1 MSNTIE
7 LNLHARDNG
16 ASGVVNGVSG
26 AVRSLI
32 GQVMALAGLTAGAA
46 GIGAL
51 IKQGVEFNK
60 TMEDTKGG
68 IAGVLL
74 MTREYVDATGK
85 VVTGQKAMSA
95 AFAEASG
102 IQEKLKKDALSTAAS
117 YTELVS
123 AFQSSIG
130 PASAAGVKNLDQL
143 REITVMA
150 TQAMAAL
157 NIPTAQAAQE
167 LRGLFS
173 GDMGPDNRLNQ
184 ILRVS
189 KDDLKALGGDAEKTA
204 AFFKEKLGPAASAA
218 AMQTGTLTVRLS
230 NLGDILDQT
239 MGEAT
244 AGLFKEVSG
253 LVAEVTSGI
262 QENKGVLVDLG
273 ETVSAAFSVV
283 KETVSDVMGVVRQ
296 DLKSAGVTGRE
307 VLQALAVLVVGFVES
322 VGAGM
327 KWAAQLLTSPLE
339 TAWGAWKTLVFG
351 IVSLF
356 SELVLKMKDLPLVGD
371 FFKGWS
377 SNLDALVVS
386 MTTVDEKFAN
396 FEKKA
401 GQSFGGGAFEHARKL
416 IDSFAGSVTNAG
428 EKVDGLASK
437 AKASADSVQAA
448 AKAMAAK
455 FEAET
460 VPVFQGFWSDY
471 LLKPLKIGWTAAEV
485 HVTSSTQRILRT
497 VSEWREGLRLQVER
511 LLEFSP
517 ESAEAGVKAGWLTVL
532 ASIPKAAESAA
543 TAVQGVWQSMARTFD
558 DAFYSV
564 ISGRLD
570 SLGDVFRG
578 FASDLQG
585 VFSRL
590 VTNVVERWISGQQ
603 TIAEGWAELN
613 KSMQSS
619 SGGLSWQGGAMA
631 AGTGYGIGGMVGQ
644 GTQANQIGAAA
655 GAVVGA
661 IVLSAIPVVGTILG
675 AIVGGLI
682 GELFNKNTE
691 KKFTGSLGAM
701 SGATAWTKNPIYA
714 PTKPGGPFGYDD
726 GTYDPGEPIGWETV
740 GTLQTPTTSFE
751 RAGQK
756 ALEAQTAT
764 FADIFRVGAKDQA
777 RELIDAYQKSLREML
792 SGAWVT
798 IAAGSQE
805 DIEKDAEFVIKNLLP
820 RIGLSAAFGQSGYLP
835 SGDRNAPGGIPG
847 VNWGMPGM
855 DESGNWTG
863 ATQLF
868 DPEAPIPKM
877 LAGLGFTNQA
887 IEDLAKR
894 ISTDDPAK
902 LLEYIQGIVGVVVGL
917 RDLGAEMGK
926 TFDELVAGWKD
937 EAAAGPAAA
946 FRKSAQD
953 LAGQF
958 DDLSLYSGDEQVTK
972 AQEALAASNEFWESV
987 KSYLQQL
994 QALQEKLSAGLQ
1006 GMREKMRV
1014 FLNPLSE
1021 GGQMAADQGIV
1032 DATWGRL
1039 LNATTPA
1046 EIETATNEAAAAIQ
1060 RMFDVL
1066 AERVTRGTA
1075 LLDRIGSLHGKLGSL
1090 GYDVYSEQKE
1100 RTNPLEKWGTDLVDI
1115 QRRVQEAARLSGL
1128 EQISASEGAADAAE
1142 TLYGNLKGLLS
1153 EISTTSASIAKSIG
1167 SQIWELGVG
1176 EMDTQ
1181 GQAGAITQRIKE
1193 LQDQLAL
1200 ATSPAEIAAIT
1211 SEIQSLTS
1219 RYVGTFDKEDP
1230 NRAEAIKWAQEQLER
1245 ARGLAQDALDAMREL
1260 AEAQA
1265 KELEGILEG
1274 AAGLI
1279 STNVSEAATAIGQ
1292 LSHTLG
1298 ELDKAV
1304 QKALKRLG
1312 QDALDSL
1319 GPLREAMDGAAEI
1332 FTGATATAG
1341 TALTAPES
1349 GLTAATERA
1358 AAATERSTARLNTF
1372 ADALDRAVGRLNGLA
1387 PGSASSGPQQVQ
1399 TVRQAAPS
1407 RTSSAEI
1414 VATIR
1419 RNSRQLTPRV
1429 A

>member
-1 MSNTIE
+1 MSATGHTVSID
-7 LNLHARDNG
+7 LNARDN
-16 ASGVVNGVSG
+16 ATSTI
-26 AVRSLI
+26 RD
-32 GQVMALAGLTAGAA
+32 VMGGLQRQITGLTAMIAGAA
-46 GIGAL
+46 GVAGFGAL

-117 YTELVS
+117 YTELVQ

-130 PASAAGVKNLDQL
+130 PASAAGVTNLEQL

-157 NIPTAQAAQE
+157 NIPTVQAAQE

-184 ILRVS
+184 ILRIT
-189 KDDLKALGGDAEKTA
+189 KEDLAKVQGDAEATA
-204 AFFKEKLGPAASAA
+204 ALFKERLGPAAAAA

-230 NLGDILDQT
+230 NLGDIVDQV
-239 MGEAT
+239 MGDAT
-244 AGLFKEVSG
+244 AGLFKEISS
-253 LVAEVTSGI
+253 LVAEMTAGI
-262 QENKGVLVDLG
+262 EENKGVFVDLG
-273 ETVSAAFSVV
+273 ESVSAAFSIV
-283 KETVSDVMGVVRQ
+283 KETVSDVLGVVRQ
-296 DLKSAGVTGRE
+296 DMKNAGVTGRE
-307 VLQALAVLVVGFVES
+307 VFQALAVLVVGFVES

-327 KWAAQLLTSPLE
+327 KWAAQLLTAPLE
-339 TAWGAWKTLVFG
+339 TVWGAWKTLIFG

-356 SELVLKMKDLPLVGD
+356 SELVAKFKDLPLVGD
-371 FFKGWS
+371 FFAGWS

-396 FEKKA
+396 FERKA
-401 GQSFGGGAFEHARKL
+401 GQSFGGGAFENARKL
-416 IDSFAGSVTNAG
+416 IDSFAGSVEKAG
-428 EKVDGLASK
+428 EKVEGLGSK
-437 AKASADSVQAA
+437 AKKGADDVQAA

-455 FEAET
+455 FKAEA
-460 VPVFQGFWSDY
+460 VPVFEGFWSDY

-485 HVTSSTQRILRT
+485 HVTTSTQRILRT
-497 VSEWREGLRLQVER
+497 ISEWREQIRLEAER
-511 LLEFSP
+511 LFEFSSD
-517 ESAEAGVKAGWLTVL
+517 SAEAGVKAGWLTVL
-532 ASIPKAAESAA
+532 ASIPTAAESAA
-543 TAVQGVWQSMARTFD
+543 QAVQGVWQSMARTFD
-558 DAFYSV
+558 DAFFSV

-585 VFSRL
+585 IFSRL
-590 VTNVVERWISGQQ
+590 VTNMVERWLSGQQ

-613 KSMQSS
+613 KSMQTS

-631 AGTGYGIGGMVGQ
+631 AGTGYGIGSMVGQ

-655 GAVVGA
+655 GAVIGA
-661 IVLSAIPVVGTILG
+661 LVLSAIPVVGTILG

-701 SGATAWTKNPIYA
+701 AGATAWTKNPIYA
-714 PTKPGGPFGYDD
+714 PTKPGGAFGYDD

-740 GTLQTPTTSFE
+740 GTLQAPKTAFE

-756 ALEAQTAT
+756 AFEAQSAT

-777 RELIDAYQKSLREML
+777 RQLIDAYQTSLREML

-805 DIEKDAEFVIKNLLP
+805 DIEKDAEFVIRNLLP
-820 RIGLSAAFGQSGYLP
+820 RIGLSAAFGQLGYLP

-877 LAGLGFTNQA
+877 LAGLGFTNQK
-887 IEDLAKR
+887 IEELAGR
-894 ISTDDPAK
+894 ISTDDPEK
-902 LLEYIQGIVGVVVGL
+902 LLGYIQGIVGVVVGL
-917 RDLGAEMGK
+917 RDLGGEMGK
-926 TFDELVAGWKD
+926 TFDELVKGWKD
-937 EAAAGPAAA
+937 ETAGGPAAA
-946 FRKSAQD
+946 FGKAAKD

-958 DDLSLYSGDEQVTK
+958 NDLTLYSGDEQLQK
-972 AQEALAASNEFWESV
+972 AQEAQAAASQFWESV

-994 QALQEKLSAGLQ
+994 QALADKLSAGLQ
-1006 GMREKMRV
+1006 GMREKMRA

-1021 GGQMAADQGIV
+1021 SGQMAADQGIV
-1032 DATWGRL
+1032 DSTWGKL
-1039 LNATTPA
+1039 LGATTPA
-1046 EIETATNEAAAAIQ
+1046 EIEAATNAAAAAID
-1060 RMFDVL
+1060 RMFAVL
-1066 AERVTRGTA
+1066 SERVTRGKAA
-1075 LLDRIGSLHGKLGSL
+1075 LDKAWTLLNQLGSL
-1090 GYDVYSEQKE
+1090 GEDVAFDQLLKD
-1100 RTNPLEKWGTDLVDI
+1100 NPLKAWGQQMEDL
-1115 QRRVQEAARLSGL
+1115 QKQLARASTMSGL
-1128 EQISASEGAADAAE
+1128 EQIAALEGVNASAEQV
-1142 TLYGNLKGLLS
+1142 YQNLRGFLS
-1153 EISTTSASIAKSIG
+1153 DIASVTQSLNKSID

-1176 EMDTQ
+1176 EMDAQ
-1181 GQAGAITQRIKE
+1181 GQAGAITQRIQQLQEE
-1193 LQDQLAL
+1193 LKL

-1211 SEIQSLTS
+1211 SEIQGLTS
-1219 RYVGTFDKEDP
+1219 RYIGTFGKDDKD
-1230 NRAEAIKWAQEQLER
+1230 RADAVKWAQEQLER
-1245 ARGLAQDALDAMREL
+1245 ARGLANEALEAMRKQAEDL
-1260 AEAQA
+1260 A
-1265 KELEGILEG
+1265 KGLEDLLKGSVGML
-1274 AAGLI
+1274 
-1279 STNVSEAATAIGQ
+1279 STNVDDATKAIGQ

-1298 ELDKAV
+1298 ALDTAV
-1304 QKALKRLG
+1304 QEAIGRLG
-1312 QDALDSL
+1312 QNALDALA
-1319 GPLREAMDGAAEI
+1319 PLREAMDGAAEI
-1332 FTGATATAG
+1332 FKGATTAAG

-1349 GLTAATERA
+1349 GFT
-1358 AAATERSTARLNTF
+1358 AATERSTARLNTF
-1372 ADALDRAVGRLNGLA
+1372 ADALDRVIGKLNA
-1387 PGSASSGPQQVQ
+1387 GSSESTQARTRPEQKVVVQ
-1399 TVRQAAPS
+1399 GGGDGYSAA
-1407 RTSSAEI
+1407 RV

-1419 RNSRQLTPRV
+1419 RSKGRLDPLV
-1429 A
+1429 G